1 MKKIFVPCHSSN
13 YRVGRTQDIK
23 YIVIHYTANNGDTA
37 KNNVEYYANSKV
49 EASAHYFVDEY
60 DTVYQS
66 VKEKDTAWAVGGTKK
81 YIHPE
86 CRNANSISIEMCSR
100 NKNGSGKPATDDGWY
115 FKPETISNAVAL
127 TKELMQKYN
136 IPVSHVI
143 RHYDVWG
150 KICPAPFV
158 NNPEQW
164 DDFKK
169 RLTESEGL
177 TMTQYEEL
185 KKLITKIKEP
195 VYHYLKD
202 VPEWGQPT
210 IKKIWDKGYFK
221 GENANDLNLPYS
233 MLRALVILDRAGAFD
248 K

>member
-1 MKKIFVPCHSSN
+1 MKIIFKQCHSAN
-13 YRVGRTQDIK
+13 FKTGRTQDIK
-23 YIVIHYTANNGDTA
+23 YIVIHYTANNGDRA
-37 KNNVEYYANSKV
+37 KNNVDYYGGQKV
-49 EASAHYFVDEY
+49 GASAHYFVDEY

-66 VKEKDTAWAVGGTKK
+66 VKDTDTAWAVGGTSR

-100 NKNGSGKPATDDGWY
+100 NRNGSGKSAEDAGWY
-115 FKPETISNAVAL
+115 FKPETINNAVAL
-127 TKELMQKYN
+127 TKELMRKYN
-136 IPVSHVI
+136 VPVENVI

-158 NNPEQW
+158 NNQKLW
-164 DDFKK
+164 DDFKN
-169 RLTESEGL
+169 RLTESEVL
-177 TMTQYEEL
+177 TVTQYEEL
-185 KKLITKIKEP
+185 KKLITEIKEP

-210 IKKIWDKGYFK
+210 IQKLLDKGYFK
-221 GENANDLNLPYS
+221 GESASDLNMPYS
-233 MLRALVILDRAGAFD
+233 MLRVLVILDRAGLFD

>member
-1 MKKIFVPCHSSN
+1 MKIIYKPCHNSN
-13 YRVGRTQDIK
+13 FKAGRTQNVK

-37 KNNVEYYANSKV
+37 KNNVEYYANNIV
-49 EASAHYFVDEY
+49 GASAHYFVDEY
-60 DTVYQS
+60 DTVFQS
-66 VKEKDTAWAVGGTKK
+66 VKETDTAWAVGGTQR
-81 YIHPE
+81 YTHPE

-100 NKNGSGKPATDDGWY
+100 NRNGSGRPATDGGWY

-136 IPVSHVI
+136 IPVDRVI

-164 DDFKK
+164 GDFKK
-169 RLTESEGL
+169 RLTEREGL
-177 TMTQYEEL
+177 TVTQYEEL
-185 KKLITKIKEP
+185 KKLITENKEP

-202 VPEWGQPT
+202 VPEWGRPT
-210 IKKIWDKGYFK
+210 VQKLWDKGYFR
-221 GENANDLNLPYS
+221 GESAEDLNLTYS
-233 MLRALVILDRAGAFD
+233 MLRVFVANDRAGLYD
-248 K
+248 

>member
-1 MKKIFVPCHSSN
+1 MRVIYKPCHGAN
-13 YRVGRTQDIK
+13 FKAGRTQKVK

-37 KNNVEYYANSKV
+37 ENNADYYANNEV
-49 EASAHYFVDEY
+49 GASAHYFVDEY

-66 VKEKDTAWAVGGTKK
+66 VKETDTAWAVGGTKK

-100 NKNGSGKPATDDGWY
+100 NRNGSGRPATDDGWY
-115 FKPETISNAVAL
+115 FKPETVNNAAAL
-127 TKELMQKYN
+127 TKELMRKYN
-136 IPVSHVI
+136 IPVERVI

-164 DDFKK
+164 EAFKS

-177 TMTQYEEL
+177 TLTQYEEL
-185 KKLITKIKEP
+185 KKLITENKEP

-202 VPEWGQPT
+202 VPEWGRTT
-210 IKKIWDKGYFK
+210 IQKLWDKGALK
-221 GENANDLNLPYS
+221 GESSDDLNMPYS
-233 MLRALVILDRAGAFD
+233 MLRTLVILDRIGKFD